1 MQYSIECGLFD
12 FERGLFFLI
21 FLRLIMGLFIL
32 LAFNVL
38 ANTSVNAINSKLP
51 IKAADCLIVD
61 GDGNILMIDEVI
73 SGKYSIPGGSIIGD
87 ETPQM
92 GATREV
98 FEETGLHVDIGDM
111 IARTYNSAIF
121 ACTLKTPTP
130 YFIDENSRR
139 VLMAWSAPHFGKE
152 VTRVLLLPN
161 TPAVRSHYRF
171 PEHKWMF
178 PQWVPLVTPSDFVF
192 SPGEPKDLTPFY
204 RSQLSALQSFHDYR
218 AGSRSFTRFTN
229 AIVAAG
235 SLITPLFF
243 LLSLVFIRAY
253 HGHRAT
259 LIYGAG
265 LFAVA
270 VFTLLMT
277 TIIEVPRPY
286 FIDPVFGEH
295 DTLGYTL
302 PGSMVALT
310 TFMFSWLLVSWE
322 KEKHSRGRRG
332 LALLGVVSVLLVSG
346 KVLIQGEHY
355 PSDVLVG
362 FSIGLGASFA
372 LRQLRDWRFAN
383 RTRVLT
389 SARFWLLSFVFAAVL
404 GLWIHKPHIIYLSA
418 MCLGT
423 YCSLL
428 CLKIYPIYVSAV
440 RRHAKA
446 TFFVIASVGVLVLI
460 LMDNIMTAKYAVN
473 EVIVALNCA
482 TGWAI
487 AVWILV
493 VTPRVFRQVMR

>member
-1 MQYSIECGLFD
+1 MKIS
-12 FERGLFFLI
+12 
-21 FLRLIMGLFIL
+21 RLLMGFIVF
-32 LAFNVL
+32 LAFDVF
-38 ANTSVNAINSKLP
+38 ADASVNAINSTLP

-61 GDGNILMIDEVI
+61 RQGNILMIDEAI

-87 ETPQM
+87 ETPQV
-92 GATREV
+92 AAKREV
-98 FEETGLHVDIGDM
+98 FEETGLHVETGDL

-121 ACTLKTPTP
+121 ACTLKTSTP
-130 YFIDENSRR
+130 YFVDENERR

-152 VTRVLLLPN
+152 VTRVLLLPD
-161 TPAVRSHYRF
+161 TPTVRRNYRF

-178 PQWVPLVTPSDFVF
+178 PKWVPLVTPSDFVL
-192 SPGEPKDLTPFY
+192 SPGESEDLTPFY
-204 RSQLSALQSFHDYR
+204 RNQLSVLQSLHGYR
-218 AGSRSFTRFTN
+218 AASRSFASAKN
-229 AIVAAG
+229 AIIATG

-243 LLSLVFIRAY
+243 ILSLAFIRAY

-265 LFAVA
+265 LLLVSL
-270 VFTLLMT
+270 FTLVMT

-302 PGSMVALT
+302 PASIVALT
-310 TFMFSWLLVSWE
+310 TYLFSWLVLSWD
-322 KEKHSRGRRG
+322 KEKYPRGRRR
-332 LALLGVVSVLLVSG
+332 LALVGTISVLLVSA
-346 KVLIQGEHY
+346 KVLLQGEHY
-355 PSDVLVG
+355 PSDVVVG
-362 FSIGLGASFA
+362 CFIGLGASFA
-372 LRQLRDWRFAN
+372 LRQLRNWRFAN

-389 SARFWLLSFVFAAVL
+389 SARFWLFSFVFAAVL
-404 GLWIHKPHIIYLSA
+404 GLWIHKPHIIYISA
-418 MCLGT
+418 ICLGT

-446 TFFVIASVGVLVLI
+446 TFFVMASAGVLVLV
-460 LMDNIMTAKYAVN
+460 LMDNILTAKYAVN
-473 EVIVALNCA
+473 QIIVALNCG

-487 AVWILV
+487 AVWVLV
-493 VTPRVFRQVMR
+493 VTPRVFRHIMRQ